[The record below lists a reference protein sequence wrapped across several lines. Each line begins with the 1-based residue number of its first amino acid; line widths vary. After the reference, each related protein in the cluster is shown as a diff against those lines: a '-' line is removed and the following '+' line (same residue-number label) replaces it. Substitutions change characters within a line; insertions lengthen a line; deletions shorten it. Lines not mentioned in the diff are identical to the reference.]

1 MKCEKKLCQT
11 NLWVGGVMTNE
22 GKSRALKEDFH
33 FGQVKVGTNN
43 IYFEIQIN
51 VPGSCWIKKKKKN

>member
-22 GKSRALKEDFH
+22 EKSSALKEDFH
-33 FGQVKVGTNN
+33 IGQVKVGTNN
-43 IYFEIQIN
+43 IYFEIQMN
-51 VPGSCWIKKKKKN
+51 VPG

>member
-1 MKCEKKLCQT
+1 
-11 NLWVGGVMTNE
+11 MTNE

-51 VPGSCWIKKKKKN
+51 VPG

>member
-1 MKCEKKLCQT
+1 
-11 NLWVGGVMTNE
+11 MTNE
-22 GKSRALKEDFH
+22 GKSSILKDFL

-51 VPGSCWIKKKKKN
+51 VPG